1 MLKFENLKLVC
12 LDNDDTMFRS
22 SPLISYHVDK
32 NWPRFATKILKVKE
46 RNISIVEYEYNRIL
60 NIINQAKRR
69 GQIPN
74 IPNFNINRNDVIKT
88 REERDYTTFEYEY
101 YQRPLAEI
109 MEALELEKFE
119 KEMFLEERD
128 ATLEAD
134 GKLPEG
140 VIPYHEIYQEGR
152 DPWTKEE
159 RWFPYIREN
168 INELHNLFGTRLI
181 SLTAH
186 NGIDDMHGREF
197 EAKGEAIESI
207 NHDLATRH
215 YGLRFHATE
224 HVPGVRRPR
233 NSKASKIQELYGL
246 EDLTGVVVLEDSKV
260 VLQDI
265 LEHNGIPIWVNQTGA
280 PNPEG
285 FAMVKSLK
293 AESVCRELERLG
305 WSDNGIGVSMPSQV
319 KKIGRR

>member
-22 SPLISYHVDK
+22 SPLINYHVDR

-46 RNISIVEYEYNRIL
+46 RNISIVEYEYNRIF
-60 NIINQAKRR
+60 NIINQARRR
-69 GQIPN
+69 GLIPN

-88 REERDYTTFEYEY
+88 KEERDYNSFEEEY
-101 YQRPLAEI
+101 YQRPLREI
-109 MEALELEKFE
+109 SEALEMERYE

-128 ATLEAD
+128 ASLEAD
-134 GKLPEG
+134 GKLKDG
-140 VIPYHEIYQEGR
+140 VIPYHEIYLEGK
-152 DPWTKEE
+152 DPWTKED
-159 RWFPYIREN
+159 RWFPYINEN
-168 INELHNLFGTRLI
+168 INALHNLFGERLI
-181 SLTAH
+181 SMTAH

-197 EAKGEAIESI
+197 EAKREAIEKI
-207 NHDLATRH
+207 NKDLAQKH
-215 YGLRFHATE
+215 FGLRFHATE
-224 HVPGVRRPR
+224 HVPGIRRPR
-233 NSKASKIQELYGL
+233 NSKALRIMDLYGL

-305 WSDNGIGVSMPSQV
+305 WADSGNGFNMPHQV
-319 KKIGRR
+319 KKFGKR